1 MEYGKINIEIKLLKQ
16 NANDGI
22 HEEEFYDFTK
32 YVQMGVG
39 QSLNLDDTL
48 KTMNITLEG
57 LPFKQKFEPTSMF
70 RVRITQYNVNDDD
83 ETTELEYDYALQEDY
98 VEQPNLADDYY
109 THNLSLIDVGVVAQT
124 RPVDNMSV
132 TYKLQN
138 VLMTTQSVD
147 LDEKVVLNINNANT
161 ENSFLPSGNYH
172 FGNNTINPLEHR
184 YFSGYQ
190 YEWVDT
196 VLSYPQ
202 GTLSESNP
210 ATMNWYSDFRNMKN
224 IAKNILYDANN
235 NNTFTFTMPSLLCY
249 YGMPNTRT
257 YGLAG
262 FLPVDLVIGDLNVV
276 TNEYVETPV
285 ITSYPS
291 KYAKYYDDVESKLW
305 KHESVN
311 GNHAIDGYS
320 TDAFV
325 HTIVASGTYSDDV
338 IVNGEIKNRQIT
350 LSIQP
355 NHQYTFMFTR
365 HKMQTNG
372 YINPL
377 VTSDER
383 SQYNIFTYNTDWR
396 ETYTYLEQDYEC
408 NMRFRI
414 NVYDPNDLL
423 VNLFKEADQTDAY
436 YLFQKSQIVGLPL
449 RKSVGV
455 AYYDTMLPFIVSES
469 DKTLLKQTKLNE
481 SDFNGK
487 NLWEIFSEIGKY
499 IHAKPVVSVVTDDD
513 GVMTGQFLVSWLRYG
528 NPEIKYAY
536 GTENTIFHSKFAQD
550 YVSALTSY
558 VTNYFNLGSSITEYL
573 HTSSES
579 DDGLVYNDVV
589 KLKTKYPMLEVLQLV
604 AINSSNVERDI
615 TQYLFEYN
623 IYRVLNYSG
632 DMPNKANAIYY
643 HLGTNLIEGMQYVE
657 PQPTG
662 VECAYSMK
670 NILGRAFGM
679 TENQIKAIQIN
690 EYCFKITYRT
700 KDSVRITT
708 TRPDIR
714 KYLLNSDIDK
724 YPIHTQ
730 FNQQQDKLISS
741 DAFGLNTYGKLIRT
755 GNTTYQITNW
765 IEGLDE
771 LAKEG
776 ALYRIDNNLY
786 YASKIERVYYSNH
799 IEEKIIY
806 TKDFNKLS
814 QIIGI
819 PSEPRF
825 YEISERNIVNREI
838 SFEDYVIVGDEPSGV
853 RLTMLEHNAILDMFR
868 TIDLEKYALTLFKGD
883 GDKTYNTDS
892 NTSLY
897 VNLLPINT
905 YTSKN
910 TYTLEWD
917 CQDNYSC
924 GEKLTDTQNT
934 LNYALN
940 IFSLLN
946 HLKGTDTYAQ
956 AYKIRDYVRYVD
968 VFGRADLMDFIILK
982 DLPNIAG
989 VSKRDLINQLPE
1001 ITETNL
1007 SNMSFYNK
1015 VYGSSIE
1022 SVDYDL
1028 NTSTN
1033 ITTINNALNQYKS
1046 NYGGFIVAKDN
1057 REQLSFNYNIQITTN
1072 SDRIVLGNMMWNNSY
1087 TDDEFYIVFLNKEIN
1102 KFSAD
1107 YVLEENILFK
1117 SQALTMSDLLTISH
1131 NSNGYLVYLDVED
1144 VSGVDSTSRDNSVA
1158 FAIVRKPNV
1167 NGNYPIIIG
1176 KNYDSGNNNWLLT
1189 FGGYNKSRAIT
1200 NRKQLDDVE

>member
-1 MEYGKINIEIKLLKQ
+1 MEYGNINIEIKLLKQ

-22 HEEEFYDFTK
+22 HEEKFYDFSQ

-57 LPFKQKFEPTSMF
+57 LPFKKKFEPTSMF
-70 RVRITQYNVNDDD
+70 RVRLTQFNYEDNEEIEKV
-83 ETTELEYDYALQEDY
+83 YDYALQQDD
-98 VEQPNLADDYY
+98 VEQPNLAEDYY
-109 THNLSLIDVGVVAQT
+109 THSLSLIDVGVIAQN
-124 RPVDNMSV
+124 RPVDNMAV

-138 VLMTTQSVD
+138 VVTTTQSVD
-147 LDEKVVLNINNANT
+147 LNEKVVLDINNANVDNPFKPHANYKFG
-161 ENSFLPSGNYH
+161 ENDDTQAY
-172 FGNNTINPLEHR
+172 NNELWYAGYIYQWVETTI
-184 YFSGYQ
+184 
-190 YEWVDT
+190 
-196 VLSYPQ
+196 SYPQ
-202 GTLSESNP
+202 GVLSESNP
-210 ATMNWYSDFRNMKN
+210 ATMDWNPNFFTLKN
-224 IAKNILYDANN
+224 TSKNVLYDSNN
-235 NNTFTFTMPSLLCY
+235 NNTFSFTMPTILCY

-262 FLPVDLVIGDLNVV
+262 FLPVDLTITDYDVV
-276 TNEYVETPV
+276 NNTIQTLPV

-291 KYAKYYDDVESKLW
+291 KYAKYYNDVESKLW
-305 KHESVN
+305 KGQEQIGNHLVN
-311 GNHAIDGYS
+311 GYGYNG
-320 TDAFV
+320 DINA
-325 HTIVASGTYSDDV
+325 IVAQSNYSDDV

-355 NHQYTFMFTR
+355 NHQYTFRFTR
-365 HKMQTNG
+365 HKMQTSG
-372 YINPL
+372 YTNPI
-377 VTSDER
+377 VTSVARYDNGA
-383 SQYNIFTYNTDWR
+383 SLWTYEDNS
-396 ETYTYLEQDYEC
+396 YLEQNYDFD
-408 NMRFRI
+408 MSFKI

-449 RKSVGV
+449 RKSNGV

-481 SDFNGK
+481 SDFVGK
-487 NLWEIFSEIGKY
+487 NLWEVFSEIGKY
-499 IHAKPVVSVVTDDD
+499 IHAKPVVSVATDDD

-528 NPEIKYAY
+528 SPEIRTLR
-536 GTENTIFHSKFAQD
+536 GTENTIFHSKFAQE

-579 DDGLVYNDVV
+579 EDGLVYNDVV
-589 KLKTKYPMLEVLQLV
+589 KLKTKYPILEVLSLSV
-604 AINSSNVERDI
+604 INSNNVEQDI
-615 TQYLFEYN
+615 TRYLFEYN
-623 IYRVLNYSG
+623 IYRVLNYGG
-632 DMPNKANAIYY
+632 DLPNKANAIYY

-670 NILGRAFGM
+670 NIIGRAYGM
-679 TENQIKAIQIN
+679 SAVQTRAIQIN
-690 EYCFKITYRT
+690 EYCFKLVYRT

-714 KYLLNSDIDK
+714 KYLLNSVLDK

-755 GNTTYQITNW
+755 GNDTYQINNW
-765 IEGLDE
+765 VDGIDTLTQEGT
-771 LAKEG
+771 
-776 ALYRIDNNLY
+776 LYRIDNNLY
-786 YASKIERVYYSNH
+786 YASKIKRVYYSKH
-799 IEEKIIY
+799 IEEKVTY
-806 TKDFNKLS
+806 TKDFNRLS

-838 SFEDYVIVGDEPSGV
+838 SFDDYVVLSDEPNGV
-853 RLTMLEHNAILDMFR
+853 RLSMLESNAILDMFR
-868 TIDLEKYALTLFKGD
+868 TIDLEKYALTFFKGD

-897 VNLLPINT
+897 MNLLPINT

-917 CQDNYSC
+917 CQDNFSC

-934 LNYALN
+934 LQWALN

-946 HLKGTDTYAQ
+946 HINGTDYTQ
-956 AYKIRDYVRYVD
+956 AYKTRDYVRYVD

-982 DLPNIAG
+982 DLPSVSG
-989 VSKRDLINQLPE
+989 VSTRDLVNQLPE

-1007 SNMSFYNK
+1007 TDITFYNK
-1015 VYGSSIE
+1015 VYGGSI
-1022 SVDYDL
+1022 SGADYSL
-1028 NTSTN
+1028 NTSN
-1033 ITTINNALNQYKS
+1033 NSTTINNALNQYKS
-1046 NYGGFIVAKDN
+1046 NYDGFIVAKDN
-1057 REQLSFNYNIQITTN
+1057 REQLSFNYNIQLTTS
-1072 SDRIVLGNMMWNNSY
+1072 SDRFILGNMAWNNSY

-1117 SQALTMSDLLTISH
+1117 SQALSMGDMLTMSQ
-1131 NSNGYLVYLDVED
+1131 NQNGYLIYLDAES
-1144 VSGVDSTSRDNSVA
+1144 VSGVDNTNRDNSVA
-1158 FAIVRKPNV
+1158 FAIVRKPNTI
-1167 NGNYPIIIG
+1167 GNYPIIIG
-1176 KNYDSGNNNWLLT
+1176 KNYDKGNINWLVI
-1189 FGGYNKSRAIT
+1189 FNGYKKDEAIT

>member
-16 NANDGI
+16 NENDGNK
-22 HEEEFYDFTK
+22 EEEFYDFSK

-39 QSLNLDDTL
+39 QTLNLDDTL

-57 LPFKQKFEPTSMF
+57 LPFKKKFEPTSMF
-70 RVRITQYNVNDDD
+70 RVRLTQYNATDD

-98 VEQPNLADDYY
+98 VEQPNLAEDYY

-124 RPVDNMSV
+124 RPVDNMAV

-138 VLMTTQSVD
+138 VTTTTQSVD
-147 LDEKVVLNINNANT
+147 LNEKIVLNINNANAEDT
-161 ENSFLPSGNYH
+161 FYPSGNYH
-172 FGNNTINPLEHR
+172 FGRNEDKTTVYYR

-190 YEWVDT
+190 YEWVET
-196 VLSYPQ
+196 ILSYPQ

-210 ATMNWYSDFRNMKN
+210 ATMDWNRNFN
-224 IAKNILYDANN
+224 TLRNQPKNILYDANN
-235 NNTFTFTMPSLLCY
+235 DTFTFTMPTILCY
-249 YGMPNTRT
+249 YGLPNTRN

-276 TNEYVETPV
+276 TNQYTETP

-291 KYAKYYDDVESKLW
+291 KYAKYYNDVESKIW
-305 KHESVN
+305 KQNIVN
-311 GNHAIDGYS
+311 GNHTIDAYS
-320 TDAFV
+320 TSPEI

-338 IVNGEIKNRQIT
+338 IVNNEIKNRQIT
-350 LSIQP
+350 LQLQP
-355 NHQYTFMFTR
+355 NHQYTFRFTR
-365 HKMQTNG
+365 HKMQTSG
-372 YINPL
+372 YANPL
-377 VTSDER
+377 VIGNELNISGVTPLWDSD
-383 SQYNIFTYNTDWR
+383 YAF
-396 ETYTYLEQDYEC
+396 LEQDYEF
-408 NMRFRI
+408 NMSFRI

-436 YLFQKSQIVGLPL
+436 YLFQKSQIVGLPF

-499 IHAKPVVSVVTDDD
+499 VHAKPVVSIVTDND
-513 GVMTGQFLVSWLRYG
+513 GVMTGQFLVSFVRYG
-528 NPEIKYAY
+528 SPEIKALR

-589 KLKTKYPMLEVLQLV
+589 KLKTKYPILEVLQLV

-632 DMPNKANAIYY
+632 DMPNKGNAIYY

-765 IEGLDE
+765 VDNLDV

-799 IEEKIIY
+799 IEEKISY

-853 RLTMLEHNAILDMFR
+853 RLTMLENNAILDMFR
-868 TIDLEKYALTLFKGD
+868 AIDLEKYALTLFKGD

-924 GEKLTDTQNT
+924 GEKLTATQNT
-934 LNYALN
+934 LKWALN

-946 HLKGTDTYAQ
+946 HINGTDYTQ
-956 AYKIRDYVRYVD
+956 AYKIKDYVRYVD

-982 DLPNIAG
+982 DLPNISG

-1015 VYGSSIE
+1015 IYGSSIE
-1022 SVDYDL
+1022 NVDYSL

-1033 ITTINNALNQYKS
+1033 PTTITNALNQFKS

-1072 SDRIVLGNMMWNNSY
+1072 TDRIVLGNMMWNNSY
-1087 TDDEFYIVFLNKEIN
+1087 TTDEFYIVFLNKEIN

-1117 SQALTMSDLLTISH
+1117 SEALTLSNLLTISH
-1131 NSNGYLVYLDVED
+1131 NSSGYLVYLDVED
-1144 VSGVDSTSRDNSVA
+1144 VSEVDETSRDNSVA
-1158 FAIVRKPNV
+1158 FAIVRKPNI
-1167 NGNYPIIIG
+1167 NGKYPIIIG
-1176 KNYDSGNNNWLLT
+1176 KNYDMGNNNWLIT
-1189 FGGYNKSRAIT
+1189 FGGYNKSQAIT

>member
-16 NANDGI
+16 NANDGNK
-22 HEEEFYDFTK
+22 EEEFYDFSK

-39 QSLNLDDTL
+39 QTLNLDDTL

-57 LPFKQKFEPTSMF
+57 LPFKKKFEPTSMF
-70 RVRITQYNVNDDD
+70 RIRFTQDNEEDFV
-83 ETTELEYDYALQEDY
+83 EKVYDYALQEDD
-98 VEQPNLADDYY
+98 VEQPNLADNTYF
-109 THNLSLIDVGVVAQT
+109 THNLSLIDVGIKAQQT
-124 RPVDNMSV
+124 PVDDIAV

-138 VLMTTQSVD
+138 VLMTTNTVD
-147 LDEKVVLNINNANT
+147 LDEKITLNINNANVD
-161 ENSFLPSGNYH
+161 NPFLPKSNYK
-172 FGNNTINPLEHR
+172 FGENIIGDPITSSI
-184 YFSGYQ
+184 YYYYSGYM
-190 YEWVDT
+190 YEWVET
-196 VLSYPQ
+196 TISYPQ

-210 ATMNWYSDFRNMKN
+210 ATMEWNPNFFTLKN
-224 IAKNILYDANN
+224 KNKNVLYDANN
-235 NNTFTFTMPSLLCY
+235 NNTFSFTMPTLLCY
-249 YGMPNTRT
+249 YGMPNLRT

-276 TNEYVETPV
+276 TNQYTETPV

-291 KYAKYYDDVESKLW
+291 KYAKYYNDVESKLW
-305 KHESVN
+305 KFESVN
-311 GNHAIDGYS
+311 GNHNVENYNNVKPIS
-320 TDAFV
+320 
-325 HTIVASGTYSDDV
+325 TIVASGTYSDDV

-350 LSIQP
+350 LAIQP

-377 VTSDER
+377 VTSDEMVK
-383 SQYNIFTYNTDWR
+383 FDVTGALTKG
-396 ETYTYLEQDYEC
+396 TYTYLEQNYEC
-408 NMRFRI
+408 SMDFRI

-423 VNLFKEADQTDAY
+423 INLFKEADQTDAY
-436 YLFQKSQIVGLPL
+436 YLFQKSQLANLPF
-449 RKSVGV
+449 RKSNGV
-455 AYYDTMLPFIVSES
+455 AYYDTALPFVVSES
-469 DKTLLKQTKLNE
+469 DKTLLKKTKINE

-499 IHAKPVVSVVTDDD
+499 VHAKPVVSIVTDDND
-513 GVMTGQFLVSWLRYG
+513 VMTGQFLVSFVRYG
-528 NPEIKYAY
+528 IPTKNYLG
-536 GTENTIFHSKFAQD
+536 GTKNTIFHSKFAQE

-589 KLKTKYPMLEVLQLV
+589 KLKTKYPILEVLKLY
-604 AINSSNVERDI
+604 AYNNNNVERDI

-623 IYRVLNYSG
+623 IYRVLNYG
-632 DMPNKANAIYY
+632 ADLPNKPHAIYY

-670 NILGRAFGM
+670 NILGRAFGLNE
-679 TENQIKAIQIN
+679 TQIKAIQIN
-690 EYCFKITYRT
+690 EYYFKIVYRT

-755 GNTTYQITNW
+755 GNTTYRYTSWTNDLDGTMQ
-765 IEGLDE
+765 EGR
-771 LAKEG
+771 
-776 ALYRIDNNLY
+776 LYTIDNNLY
-786 YASKIERVYYSNH
+786 YASKVERLYYADH
-799 IEEKIIY
+799 IEEKTEF
-806 TKDFNKLS
+806 TKDFNRLS

-825 YEISERNIVNREI
+825 YEISERNIVKREI
-838 SFEDYVIVGDEPSGV
+838 SFDDYIVLGDEPSGV
-853 RLTMLEHNAILDMFR
+853 RLSLMEHNAILDMFKMSSP
-868 TIDLEKYALTLFKGD
+868 TKYALTFLKGD
-883 GDKTYNTDS
+883 GDKTYNDNS
-892 NTSLY
+892 NTTLY
-897 VNLLPINT
+897 MNLLPINT

-917 CQDNYSC
+917 FQDNYSC
-924 GEKLTDTQNT
+924 GEKQTATQNT
-934 LNYALN
+934 LHYALN

-946 HLKGTDTYAQ
+946 HLKGTDYEQ

-968 VFGRADLMDFIILK
+968 VFGRADLMDFVILK
-982 DLPNIAG
+982 DLPSISG
-989 VSKRDLINQLPE
+989 VSKREFINQLPE

-1007 SNMSFYNK
+1007 TNMSFYNK
-1015 VYGSSIE
+1015 IYGSSIE
-1022 SVDYDL
+1022 SVDYGL

-1033 ITTINNALNQYKS
+1033 PTTITNALNQYKS
-1046 NYGGFIVAKDN
+1046 NYGGYIIAKDN

-1072 SDRIVLGNMMWNNSY
+1072 TDRIVLGNMMWNNDY
-1087 TDDEFYIVFLNKEIN
+1087 DDDEYYIVFLNQEIN

-1107 YVLEENILFK
+1107 TILEENILFK
-1117 SQALTMSDLLTISH
+1117 SEALTTNDLLTISH
-1131 NSNGYLVYLDVED
+1131 NSSGYLVYLDVED
-1144 VSGVDSTSRDNSVA
+1144 VSEVDETSRDNSVA
-1158 FAIVRKPNV
+1158 FAIVREPDNA
-1167 NGNYPIIIG
+1167 GEYPLVFG
-1176 KNYDSGNNNWLLT
+1176 KNYDMGNNNWLIT
-1189 FGGYNKSRAIT
+1189 FGGYNKSQAIT

>member
-1 MEYGKINIEIKLLKQ
+1 MEYGNINIEIKLLKQ
-16 NANDGI
+16 NANDGT
-22 HEEEFYDFTK
+22 HEEQFYDFSK

-57 LPFKQKFEPTSMF
+57 LPFKKEFEPTSMF
-70 RVRITQYNVNDDD
+70 RVRLTQYNYTDSEEMEKV
-83 ETTELEYDYALQEDY
+83 YDYALQQDD
-98 VEQPNLADDYY
+98 VEQPNLAEEYY
-109 THNLSLIDVGVVAQT
+109 THTLSLIDVGVIAQT
-124 RPVDNMSV
+124 RPVDNMAV

-138 VLMTTQSVD
+138 VVTTTQSVD
-147 LDEKVVLNINNANT
+147 LTEKVTLNIKNANV
-161 ENSFLPSGNYH
+161 ENPYYPPSNRN
-172 FGNNTINPLEHR
+172 FGGSPR
-184 YFSGYQ
+184 MYSGYM
-190 YEWVDT
+190 YRWVET
-196 VLSYPQ
+196 ILSYPQ

-210 ATMNWYSDFRNMKN
+210 ATMDWNPNFFTLKN
-224 IAKNILYDANN
+224 TNKNILYDAND
-235 NNTFTFTMPSLLCY
+235 NNTFSFTMPTILCY
-249 YGMPNTRT
+249 YGIPNTRN

-262 FLPVDLVIGDLNVV
+262 FLPVDLKITDLDVV
-276 TNEYVETPV
+276 TNQYTETT

-291 KYAKYYDDVESKLW
+291 KYAKYYNNVESKLW
-305 KHESVN
+305 KGEEQN
-311 GNHAIDGYS
+311 GNHIVSGLNMADVTPY
-320 TDAFV
+320 
-325 HTIVASGTYSDDV
+325 TIVARSNYSDDV
-338 IVNGEIKNRQIT
+338 IVNGEIKNRQVT
-350 LSIQP
+350 LAIQP
-355 NHQYTFMFTR
+355 NHQYTFSFTR
-365 HKMQTNG
+365 HKMQTSGWVYPIVTG
-372 YINPL
+372 YEYENSGQL
-377 VTSDER
+377 GD
-383 SQYNIFTYNTDWR
+383 F
-396 ETYTYLEQDYEC
+396 TYLEQNYDFD
-408 NMRFRI
+408 MSFKI

-423 VNLFKEADQTDAY
+423 INLFKEADQTDAY

-449 RKSVGV
+449 RKSNGV

-487 NLWEIFSEIGKY
+487 NLWEVFSEIGKY
-499 IHAKPVVSVVTDDD
+499 IHAKPIVSVVTDED

-528 NPEIKYAY
+528 SPEIKTLR
-536 GTENTIFHSKFAQD
+536 GTNNTIFHSKFAQE

-558 VTNYFNLGSSITEYL
+558 VTNYFNLGNSITEYL

-579 DDGLVYNDVV
+579 EDGLVYNDVV
-589 KLKTKYPMLEVLQLV
+589 KLKTKYPMLEVLSLSV
-604 AINSSNVERDI
+604 INSSNVEQDI
-615 TQYLFEYN
+615 TRYLFEYN
-623 IYRVLNYSG
+623 IYRVLNFGG
-632 DMPNKANAIYY
+632 DLPNKANAIYY

-670 NILGRAFGM
+670 NIIGRAYGLSAVQ
-679 TENQIKAIQIN
+679 TRAVQVN

-714 KYLLNSDIDK
+714 KYLLNSDLDK

-755 GNTTYQITNW
+755 GNDTYQINNW
-765 IEGLDE
+765 VDGIDGLTQEGT
-771 LAKEG
+771 
-776 ALYRIDNNLY
+776 LYKIDNNIY

-799 IEEKIIY
+799 IEEKVTY
-806 TKDFNKLS
+806 TKDFNRLS

-838 SFEDYVIVGDEPSGV
+838 SFDDYIVLGDEPNGI
-853 RLTMLEHNAILDMFR
+853 RLSMLESNAIQDMFR
-868 TIDLEKYALTLFKGD
+868 MSTPTKYALTFFKGD

-897 VNLLPINT
+897 MNLLPINT

-934 LNYALN
+934 LKWALN

-946 HLKGTDTYAQ
+946 HINGTDYSQ
-956 AYKIRDYVRYVD
+956 AYKTKDYVRYVD
-968 VFGRADLMDFIILK
+968 VFGRADLMDFVILK
-982 DLPNIAG
+982 DLPSISG
-989 VSKRDLINQLPE
+989 MSKRDFVNQLPE

-1007 SNMSFYNK
+1007 PNITFYHN
-1015 VYGSSIE
+1015 VYGSSIIGA
-1022 SVDYDL
+1022 DYTL
-1028 NTSTN
+1028 NTSNNATA
-1033 ITTINNALNQYKS
+1033 ITNALNQYKS
-1046 NYGGFIVAKDN
+1046 NYDGFIVAKDN
-1057 REQLSFNYNIQITTN
+1057 REQLSFNYNIQLTTS
-1072 SDRIVLGNMMWNNSY
+1072 SDRFILGNMMWDNSY
-1087 TDDEFYIVFLNKEIN
+1087 ASDEFYIVFLNKEIN

-1117 SQALTMSDLLTISH
+1117 SEALSMGDMLTISQ
-1131 NSNGYLVYLDVED
+1131 NQNGYLIYLDVESVSD
-1144 VSGVDSTSRDNSVA
+1144 VDTTSKNNSVA
-1158 FAIVRKPNV
+1158 FAIVRKPNTI
-1167 NGNYPIIIG
+1167 GNYPIIIG
-1176 KNYDSGNNNWLLT
+1176 KNYDKGNNNWLVI
-1189 FGGYNKSRAIT
+1189 FNGYNKSQAIT